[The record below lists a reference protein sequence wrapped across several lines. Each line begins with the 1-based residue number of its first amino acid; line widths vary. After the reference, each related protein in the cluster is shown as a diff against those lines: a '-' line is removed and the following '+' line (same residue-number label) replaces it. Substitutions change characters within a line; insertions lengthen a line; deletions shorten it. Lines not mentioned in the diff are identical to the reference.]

1 MAKHKKRK
9 SSPTPNPEDSEKNDI
24 PEIEQEDSPNIENKP
39 EIEDAPKKP
48 EKVLSDTE
56 TAEYKKKLNKLYWIR
71 IGLALIAGTAATFIF
86 EPIEGEERR
95 WASIGFMIVLF
106 IITIGIGK
114 GMKMQ
119 LPSSDRKKLITQAI
133 GSYVFLYLFM
143 WIVTYTLLNISATD
157 VIPSP
162 IP

>member
-1 MAKHKKRK
+1 LAKHKKRK

-24 PEIEQEDSPNIENKP
+24 PETEQEDSPNMEKKP
-39 EIEDAPKKP
+39 EEEKSPKKP

-56 TAEYKKKLNKLYWIR
+56 TAEYKKKLNKLFWIR
-71 IGLALIAGTAATFIF
+71 ICIAVIAGTAATFIF

-95 WASIGFMIVLF
+95 WASIVFMIVLF

-119 LPSSDRKKLITQAI
+119 LPSSDRKKLVTQAI

-143 WIVTYTLLNISATD
+143 WIVSYTLVNISTTGG
-157 VIPSP
+157 IPSP
-162 IP
+162 IS